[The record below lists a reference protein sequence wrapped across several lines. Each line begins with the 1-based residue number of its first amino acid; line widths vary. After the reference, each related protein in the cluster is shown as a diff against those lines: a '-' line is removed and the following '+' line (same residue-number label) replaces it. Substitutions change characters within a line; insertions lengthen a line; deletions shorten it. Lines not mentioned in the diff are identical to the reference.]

1 MTNNDFLVRD
11 VSVHP
16 NTFDSDHY
24 PLTLTLHAK
33 VIRPKNVL
41 RKVYCYKKKEFNG
54 LRETLQ
60 HAPWDSVI
68 SDCSFDDC
76 LVRVQDIYIFFS
88 IVDQFIPQVTL
99 RRRSRPPW
107 ISNES
112 MKLIRKKR
120 KLWRRMKACGSVD
133 LYLKFKE
140 LRKMTKNL
148 IHSSYL
154 QYLKSLSVKLKED
167 PKQFWSFHS
176 IKSKKR
182 RIPETVRYN
191 GMPST
196 DPARKVELFNQ
207 FFRTVYSVPSVERN
221 YSFIDVVNPN
231 LLLCIKTT
239 ADK

>member
-1 MTNNDFLVRD
+1 
-11 VSVHP
+11 
-16 NTFDSDHY
+16 
-24 PLTLTLHAK
+24 
-33 VIRPKNVL
+33 
-41 RKVYCYKKKEFNG
+41 
-54 LRETLQ
+54 
-60 HAPWDSVI
+60 
-68 SDCSFDDC
+68 
-76 LVRVQDIYIFFS
+76 
-88 IVDQFIPQVTL
+88 
-99 RRRSRPPW
+99 
-107 ISNES
+107 
-112 MKLIRKKR
+112 
-120 KLWRRMKACGSVD
+120 
-133 LYLKFKE
+133 
-140 LRKMTKNL
+140 MTKNF

-221 YSFIDVVNPN
+221 CSFIDVVNPN

-239 ADK
+239 ADKWRKFYKILTSQGNCADNVPARILKACSEELSTPLALLFNRSFSLGWVPEQWKLANITPVFKANERDLVENYRSLALLSIPGKCQERIVHT

>member
-1 MTNNDFLVRD
+1 
-11 VSVHP
+11 
-16 NTFDSDHY
+16 
-24 PLTLTLHAK
+24 
-33 VIRPKNVL
+33 
-41 RKVYCYKKKEFNG
+41 
-54 LRETLQ
+54 
-60 HAPWDSVI
+60 
-68 SDCSFDDC
+68 
-76 LVRVQDIYIFFS
+76 
-88 IVDQFIPQVTL
+88 
-99 RRRSRPPW
+99 
-107 ISNES
+107 
-112 MKLIRKKR
+112 
-120 KLWRRMKACGSVD
+120 
-133 LYLKFKE
+133 
-140 LRKMTKNL
+140 MTKNL
-148 IHSSYL
+148 IHSSYV

-176 IKSKKR
+176 IKLKKR